1 MGISNK
7 DYISRIA
14 ETSIGASTLRGHPKR
29 TIEKVR
35 DYLKTIKLE
44 EFQCSTSEDFGRVL
58 DKHTTVLSKKIKT
71 VDPKSE
77 YWGSA
82 RKALNL
88 FLGSAAYHAVLR
100 KEYRLDKIEPFMEV
114 PLDRQVAEHL
124 IECATKRSKTL
135 PKWKTI
141 KDLIIDDSN
150 VYQDFALILAKEK
163 ECTRLQLDVLMWR
176 NKDFRCA

>member
-14 ETSIGASTLRGHPKR
+14 ETSIGASTLRGHPKE
-29 TIEKVR
+29 TIKNVR

-44 EFQCSTSEDFGRVL
+44 DFQCKTGDEFGKVL
-58 DKHTTVLSKKIKT
+58 DKHTTALSKKIKAL
-71 VDPKSE
+71 DPKSE

-88 FLGSAAYHAVLR
+88 FLGNAAYHAVLR
-100 KEYRLDKIEPFMEV
+100 KEYCLDQIEKFIEV
-114 PLDRQVAEHL
+114 PLDNQVANKLVSLAGE
-124 IECATKRSKTL
+124 KDGL

-141 KDLIIDDSN
+141 KGLTPENSKL
-150 VYQDFALILAKEK
+150 YQDFANKYAKK
-163 ECTRLQLDVLMWR
+163 KGCTRIQLDVIFWR
-176 NKDFRCA
+176 NERTLG